1 MNLQHLIVE
10 ILRFFEKN
18 NVEIRIPSQIVNLNK
33 WDYYL
38 SINI

>member
-1 MNLQHLIVE
+1 MNLQKVIIE
-10 ILRFFEKN
+10 ILYFLDKN